1 MVQATSANGHSSN
14 CSDLGTS
21 CHLNS
26 LVCGQ
31 EYSVVVEAVDPGCPG
46 PASVPTTITTGECT
60 VAFNTEGVVL
70 LLKIL
75 TFIMFPPSR
84 ALCSYE
90 CQLSL

>member
-31 EYSVVVEAVDPGCPG
+31 EYSVVVEAVDPGCTG
-46 PASVPTTITTGECT
+46 PSSVPTTIITGEYT
-60 VAFNTEGVVL
+60 VAFNTGGVFYFQ
-70 LLKIL
+70 K
-75 TFIMFPPSR
+75 F
-84 ALCSYE
+84 
-90 CQLSL
+90 